1 MTILLAP
8 VISSAAMITMP
19 KMMPTILVVAVTV
32 FSPVSEDQTRAG
44 AGWLQNLQFMYGAVG
59 VLVLLSNPSGWHWP
73 EP

>member
-8 VISSAAMITMP
+8 VISTAAMITMP

-32 FSPVSEDQTRAG
+32 FSPVSQDQTRAG

-59 VLVLLSNPSGWHWP
+59 VLVLLSNPSGWRGP

>member
-44 AGWLQNLQFMYGAVG
+44 AGWLRNLQFMYGPVG
-59 VLVLLSNPSGWHWP
+59 FLVLLGNPSGWRGR